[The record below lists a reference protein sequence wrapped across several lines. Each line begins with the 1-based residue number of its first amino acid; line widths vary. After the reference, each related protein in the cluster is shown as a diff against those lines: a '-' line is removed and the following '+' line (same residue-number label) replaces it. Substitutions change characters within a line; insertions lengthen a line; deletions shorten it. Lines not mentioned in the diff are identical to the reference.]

1 MKTRAIVIALF
12 TAFIIASCT
21 PLVTVIP
28 TETVLPTETP
38 LPTNTALPTLTAEP
52 SLSPTTLPTHFP
64 SPLPDLE
71 TAPTGFSWKLIPE
84 YKLAILVPDDWFL
97 KQTDVFDVSI
107 AGQVDISQKNFDE
120 NGKYSIGMAVTAFVS
135 DDPDLFTESL
145 ITDFAN
151 ANTTTKIIDTWNS
164 EINAHNVH
172 HLKIQAFLPDET
184 EPDKT
189 IQYSFII
196 SDSWVH
202 LVVFKSP
209 TSIWEQ
215 VAGDFS
221 IMLDYAT
228 VFSE

>member
-1 MKTRAIVIALF
+1 MKTRAIVIALY

-21 PLVTVIP
+21 PLVTVN
-28 TETVLPTETP
+28 PTETP
-38 LPTNTALPTLTAEP
+38 LPTNTVLPTLTAEP

-64 SPLPDLE
+64 SPLPEDLE

-84 YKLAILVPDDWFL
+84 YKVAILVPDGWFL
-97 KQTDVFDVSI
+97 KQTDVFDMNI
-107 AGQVDISQKNFDE
+107 AGQIDISQKNFDE

-151 ANTTTKIIDTWNS
+151 ANTTTKMIDTWDS
-164 EINAHNVH
+164 EINAHYVQH
-172 HLKIQAFLPDET
+172 MKIQAFLPDET

-228 VFSE
+228 VFTE